1 MKRIL
6 HILLALT
13 FALSTPLMSVEA
25 AEHWSDG
32 DHHNTASFQPMDAG
46 VSGIAVFGI
55 ITQQDKSLPTE
66 QQVLKECTKAMHCS
80 SPSSHFLTANYQ
92 QQISFYQHSLW
103 SLLRE
108 QRLLDQS
115 PAVDLPP
122 PRRL

>member
-25 AEHWSDG
+25 AGHWSDG
-32 DHHNTASFQPMDAG
+32 DHHNTASFQSMDAD
-46 VSGIAVFGI
+46 VTGIAVFGI
-55 ITQQDKSLPTE
+55 AQQEKSLPTG

-80 SPSSHFLTANYQ
+80 SPSSYFLTANYQ

-108 QRLLDQS
+108 RRRLDQS

-122 PRRL
+122 PRLL